1 MLSLPEKYK
10 KDANIAKVTFVR
22 GGGLTGADKKRF
34 ETAVKDIRLTYQIE
48 GFDIPNL
55 VNDDYNCQVI
65 MFLRI
70 TLTTLKQAQYVAAIV
85 QRCINPLCV
94 IEFTDSVDEQYS
106 FADKRLNKQDKK
118 QIVIENEYLS
128 SKLPL
133 EFENDTKTL
142 FNLYIDYDTILNRN
156 NKHAFYVEMM
166 TKAYLISNQGL
177 FAAEDKLL
185 DNKKLWYDDERS
197 RKVFPLAR
205 QLKAA
210 KLSAARSKTIA
221 EKSKCNTQIKKLIK
235 ELEDLMSYEKG

>member
-10 KDANIAKVTFVR
+10 KDANISKSTFVK
-22 GGGLTGADKKRF
+22 GASLTGANKKRF

-55 VNDDYNCQVI
+55 VNDEYNCQVI

-85 QRCINPLCV
+85 QKYINPLCV
-94 IEFTDSVDEQYS
+94 IEFTDGIDEQYS

-166 TKAYLISNQGL
+166 TKAFLICNQGL
-177 FAAEDKLL
+177 FACEDKLL
-185 DNKKLWYDDERS
+185 DNKKLWYDEQ
-197 RKVFPLAR
+197 KAKPVFPL
-205 QLKAA
+205 LKRLKTL
-210 KLSAARSKTIA
+210 KLSALKVSTIA
-221 EKSKCNTQIKKLIK
+221 EKSMYNNQIKKTIE
-235 ELEDLMSYEKG
+235 ELEGLC

>member
-1 MLSLPEKYK
+1 MLSLPVKYK
-10 KDANIAKVTFVR
+10 KDANVAKVTFVR

-85 QRCINPLCV
+85 QKCINPLCV

-142 FNLYIDYDTILNRN
+142 FNLYIDC
-156 NKHAFYVEMM
+156 
-166 TKAYLISNQGL
+166 
-177 FAAEDKLL
+177 LL
-185 DNKKLWYDDERS
+185 YTSPSPRDR
-197 RKVFPLAR
+197 
-205 QLKAA
+205 
-210 KLSAARSKTIA
+210 
-221 EKSKCNTQIKKLIK
+221 
-235 ELEDLMSYEKG
+235 G

>member
-1 MLSLPEKYK
+1 M
-10 KDANIAKVTFVR
+10 
-22 GGGLTGADKKRF
+22 
-34 ETAVKDIRLTYQIE
+34 
-48 GFDIPNL
+48 
-55 VNDDYNCQVI
+55 
-65 MFLRI
+65 
-70 TLTTLKQAQYVAAIV
+70 AAIV
-85 QRCINPLCV
+85 QKCINPLCV

-221 EKSKCNTQIKKLIK
+221 EKSKYNTQIKKLIK
-235 ELEDLMSYEKG
+235 ELEELISLERG